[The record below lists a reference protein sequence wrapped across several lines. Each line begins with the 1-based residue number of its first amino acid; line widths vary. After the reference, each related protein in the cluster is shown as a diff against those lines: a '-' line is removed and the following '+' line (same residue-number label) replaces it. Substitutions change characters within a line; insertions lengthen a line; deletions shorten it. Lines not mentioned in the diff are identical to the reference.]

1 MSNSFQFDY
10 DIFYNYY
17 TTDSN
22 LETDPSPPQISY
34 YPETSSKIPVQ
45 KQASNKFIRI
55 DNKEIYI
62 KHHGQREKKGLLFS
76 LPPEENT
83 SERWDDHFHFGIDHN
98 IKIKNPITKKSKK
111 ITGVYFH
118 KTLQHP
124 ETGGGKE
131 LISCYFPPKME
142 INRDMKNFEEMKCLQ
157 RGNNMNQLYT
167 ERDFHYLNEII
178 SRPFPLELENKKPSF
193 LEALTSNKS
202 NSQHHSSSYK
212 RNNTSG
218 KNHKGGTKKKKIRKY
233 RRKSLRLR

>member
-1 MSNSFQFDY
+1 MNNSFQFDY

-17 TTDSN
+17 TTESN

-34 YPETSSKIPVQ
+34 YPQTSSKISVQ

-62 KHHGQREKKGLLFS
+62 THHGQKEKKGLLFS

-83 SERWDDHFHFGIDHN
+83 LERWDDHFHFGIDDD

-118 KTLQHP
+118 KTVQHP
-124 ETGGGKE
+124 EKGGGKE

-167 ERDFHYLNEII
+167 DRDFHYLNEII
-178 SRPFPLELENKKPSF
+178 SRPFLDKSYNTKISYSK
-193 LEALTSNKS
+193 ALTSNKS
-202 NSQHHSSSYK
+202 NTQHHSSTHK
-212 RNNTSG
+212 NTKHSG
-218 KNHKGGTKKKKIRKY
+218 NSPRGGTKKKKIRKY
-233 RRKSLRLR
+233 RRKSPRRR